1 VARKIPQKQTAKKE
15 VQKMN
20 TIETVRRAFD
30 GAFVTWEYKSMPELV
45 PNYNKILKK
54 EYYNPYVWVITH
66 IEKENTK

>member
-1 VARKIPQKQTAKKE
+1 
-15 VQKMN
+15 MN

-66 IEKENTK
+66 IEKENNP

>member
-1 VARKIPQKQTAKKE
+1 
-15 VQKMN
+15 MN
-20 TIETVRRAFD
+20 KTEKVKREYDNAIL
-30 GAFVTWEYKSMPELV
+30 TWEYKSMPELV